1 VITNPNIPLEIL
13 LPPEQFPHLHLLVTA
28 DPHGLN
34 NGIFF
39 LKVHPWSVGLLS
51 AVIAYP
57 TFRSDQKLEYRDQSA
72 LEALVKDKKFR
83 GNTAI
88 LPQRWFN
95 AYQAERDGSR
105 KLPFQFMPG
114 DLLVHFPGVPDRDA
128 RMKHYLDRAEHH
140 SPAWEIP
147 LESTGYLNETKGFWA
162 EQQRALA
169 EQRSKAERFA
179 AEARE
184 GLSTT
189 QDQLKLHGGMLDSGE
204 LERVEQHVTQ
214 LKDALEDNRDDLDAV
229 KSAYENLQRVSCH
242 PCAPQILSKKSVT
255 SQRDHSKRLSRSRR
269 KTCIRKPEL
278 FFRRASTSFCSHR
291 IWAAIATSIGKSIHR
306 SAS

>member
-1 VITNPNIPLEIL
+1 MANSWVDADTVITNPNIPLDIF

-57 TFRSDQKLEYRDQSA
+57 TFRSNQKLEWRDQSA

-83 GNTAI
+83 GNFAI

-95 AYQAERDGSR
+95 SYQAERDGSR
-105 KLPFQFMPG
+105 KLPFQFMAG

-140 SPAWEIP
+140 PTAWEVP
-147 LESTGYLNETKGFWA
+147 LESTEYLNETKGFWA

-169 EQRSKAERFA
+169 EHRSKAERFA
-179 AEARE
+179 AEARA
-184 GLSTT
+184 GLTTT
-189 QDQLKLHGGMLDSGE
+189 QDQLKLHVGMLDSGE

-214 LKDALEDNRDDLDAV
+214 LKDALEDNRDDLETV
-229 KSAYENLQRVSCH
+229 MSAYENLQRVSCH
-242 PCAPQILSKKSVT
+242 LCAQQILSKKSVT
-255 SQRDHSKRLSRSRR
+255 SQRDRWKRLSRSQR

-278 FFRRASTSFCSHR
+278 FLRRASRSFCSHR
-291 IWAAIATSIGKSIHR
+291 I
-306 SAS
+306 